1 MIAKAA
7 EDARLERLTALCLS
21 LPEAER
27 SLRGDHA
34 DFRVR
39 KKVFA
44 YFLNNHHGDGIV
56 SVCCRSELGEN
67 VDRAGSDPER
77 FYLPAYIGSRGWFGL
92 RLDRGA
98 VNWREVES
106 IVELSY
112 CLAAPKVLARAVE
125 QRGASTNG
133 PILRRPPAGA

>member
-1 MIAKAA
+1 MSNVRPLNIQSMIAKAA

-56 SVCCRSELGEN
+56 SGL
-67 VDRAGSDPER
+67 
-77 FYLPAYIGSRGWFGL
+77 LQIGTRL
-92 RLDRGA
+92 R
-98 VNWREVES
+98 
-106 IVELSY
+106 
-112 CLAAPKVLARAVE
+112 
-125 QRGASTNG
+125 T
-133 PILRRPPAGA
+133 